1 MSYWPTNTG
10 NMLLVGCLA
19 VCLAACV
26 DSGPAQ
32 AQDGSADLRLK
43 VDELEARLKLA
54 EQTVDILEKE
64 TERLRAENA
73 RLKGAEAKPT
83 TSSDEDPFRVGVVWV
98 GEARSGDKTARW
110 AISISERDGNKFSG
124 VAAII
129 GPDGKKA
136 EVPVSGT
143 APENGNGLVVF
154 ESPLVG
160 RAKMF
165 MRGRLVNG
173 EIALAFSGTSRLG
186 DKLFGSATLRP
197 KN

>member
-1 MSYWPTNTG
+1 MRSLPESAG
-10 NMLLVGCLA
+10 KMLLVGCLA
-19 VCLAACV
+19 VCLA
-26 DSGPAQ
+26 SGAAH
-32 AQDGSADLRLK
+32 AQDGAADLRLK

-73 RLKGAEAKPT
+73 RLKGGEPKPM
-83 TSSDEDPFRVGVVWV
+83 TSSDADPFRVGVVWV
-98 GEARSGDKTARW
+98 GEAKSGDRTANW

-124 VAAII
+124 VAAIV
-129 GPDGKKA
+129 GPDGKKS

-143 APENGNGLVVF
+143 APEKDNGLVVL

-173 EIALAFSGTSRLG
+173 EIALAFSGTTRLG